1 MPSSNE
7 EVSAVEA
14 SDADTSAEAVKPVP
28 GKCKDWKA
36 GYMNG
41 TLMVRGWCTFPSS
54 GWSMEL
60 RHAEPQ
66 GANPKDLLL
75 ERVVALQ
82 EGIQAD
88 VIRVIEVEYDEK
100 TDAEYDTVTILPDGP
115 TVEVERPG

>member
-1 MPSSNE
+1 M
-7 EVSAVEA
+7 EA
-14 SDADTSAEAVKPVP
+14 SHADTSAEVP

-36 GYMNG
+36 AYMKG
-41 TLMVRGWCTFPSS
+41 TLMVSGWCTFPSS

-66 GANPKDLLL
+66 GTNPKDLLL

-82 EGIQAD
+82 AGYQAD

-100 TDAEYDTVTILPDGP
+100 TDVEYDTVTIVPDGP

>member
-1 MPSSNE
+1 M
-7 EVSAVEA
+7 EA
-14 SDADTSAEAVKPVP
+14 SQAGTSGEAYTPVP

-36 GYMNG
+36 AYMKG

-54 GWSMEL
+54 GWSMGL

-66 GANPKDLLL
+66 GSNPKDLLL

-82 EGIQAD
+82 EGYQAN
-88 VIRVIEVEYDEK
+88 VLRAIEVEYDEK
-100 TDAEYDTVTILPDGP
+100 TDVEYDTVTILPDGP